1 MKPSAVS
8 RRMPI
13 PRIPSALTHINVQP
27 DSAGIL
33 ACDHEG
39 QAMRRGKSS
48 AFAAAI
54 RVALVCAAFAIPTA
68 ALAKGHCP
76 AGQHFQCTTFA
87 TSRENGWWYDAK
99 TGQWYNKSCS
109 CQADGGSSGGD
120 VGSYGHA
127 EIHKRNVPTV
137 KPSGVGPGNLAG
149 SSLRIAPRAP
159 MRVAPSATFR
169 PARTF

>member
-1 MKPSAVS
+1 MPS
-8 RRMPI
+8 
-13 PRIPSALTHINVQP
+13 PRTEQRQLSPLTHINVRP
-27 DSAGIL
+27 DCAGIL
-33 ACDHEG
+33 ACIHEG
-39 QAMRRGKSS
+39 QPMRSEKPS

-54 RVALVCAAFAIPTA
+54 RAALVCAAVAIPTA
-68 ALAKGHCP
+68 AQAKGHCP
-76 AGQHFQCTTFA
+76 AGQHWRCTTYT
-87 TSRENGWWYDAK
+87 TSQENGAWYDPQ

-109 CQADGGSSGGD
+109 CQASGGSSGGD

-127 EIHKRNVPTV
+127 EIHKKNVPTV
-137 KPSGVGPGNLAG
+137 KPSGIGPGNLAG